1 MCTGC
6 GGVGGGAWIRGL
18 KLLVYAA
25 FDCMCVQVVAG
36 WEAEPE
42 YPKRY
47 TLYALFYSLD
57 ALEAKFFEVRD
68 SKFTSGLRP
77 HTQVA

>member
-1 MCTGC
+1 
-6 GGVGGGAWIRGL
+6 
-18 KLLVYAA
+18 
-25 FDCMCVQVVAG
+25 MCVQVVAG

-68 SKFTSGLRP
+68 SKFTSSVRP
-77 HTQVA
+77 HTLVA

>member
-1 MCTGC
+1 MC
-6 GGVGGGAWIRGL
+6 L
-18 KLLVYAA
+18 
-25 FDCMCVQVVAG
+25 QVVAG

-68 SKFTSGLRP
+68 SKFTSSLRQYTSSLRP
-77 HTQVA
+77 HTLVAYGRMD